1 MLQGDKSKWLDPN
14 LSTLGN
20 PSNSYTSKGAHPVI
34 YDYVWYRSA
43 KEKTISVTNYQ
54 VTCQKVVDWSFGHF
68 SLQVPHLTTGG
79 EKDVS
84 LSSHEGVSVTLN
96 LA

>member
-43 KEKTISVTNYQ
+43 KEKTISVANYQ
-54 VTCQKVVDWSFGHF
+54 VTCPKVVDWSFFFAGSTSHHWRRKGC
-68 SLQVPHLTTGG
+68 QP
-79 EKDVS
+79 E
-84 LSSHEGVSVTLN
+84 LS
-96 LA
+96 

>member
-43 KEKTISVTNYQ
+43 KEKTISVANYQ
-54 VTCQKVVDWSFGHF
+54 VTCQKVVDRLVIFLCRFHISP
-68 SLQVPHLTTGG
+68 LE
-79 EKDVS
+79 EKRMS
-84 LSSHEGVSVTLN
+84 
-96 LA
+96 A

>member
-54 VTCQKVVDWSFGHF
+54 VTCQKVVDWSID
-68 SLQVPHLTTGG
+68 HLVIFLCRFHISPLE
-79 EKDVS
+79 EKRMS
-84 LSSHEGVSVTLN
+84 
-96 LA
+96 A